1 MRPLNSLPLT
11 PPILHIR
18 WGFFFPAFTGRAKL
32 GSLADLGWPS
42 ALTLWP
48 GVNVIC
54 TGSFFF
60 FFPLTIRII
69 DTVEIW
75 FWLITF
81 FFLQKLL
88 FKCQWSQLLL
98 FQKDWLSVCT
108 KIIVSSGLMFLSLTG
123 IYTLFYVNL
132 QKDIDILFA
141 CYLIVGRKATTS
153 QLKIHGDLQSS
164 NN

>member
-81 FFLQKLL
+81 FFYRNYYLNVNEVNCYYSKKIGLVSALRLLCLQDWCFCLWQEFTLYFTSIYRKTLTFCLPVTLL
-88 FKCQWSQLLL
+88 
-98 FQKDWLSVCT
+98 
-108 KIIVSSGLMFLSLTG
+108 
-123 IYTLFYVNL
+123 
-132 QKDIDILFA
+132 
-141 CYLIVGRKATTS
+141 
-153 QLKIHGDLQSS
+153 
-164 NN
+164 